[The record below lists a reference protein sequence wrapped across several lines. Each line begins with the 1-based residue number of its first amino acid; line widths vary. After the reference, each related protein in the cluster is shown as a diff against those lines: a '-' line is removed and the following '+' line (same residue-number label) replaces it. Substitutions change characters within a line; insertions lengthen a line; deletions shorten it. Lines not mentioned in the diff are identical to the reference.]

1 MVDAEDRETATGSE
15 DAETPDGSATEHVAL
30 ADLTT
35 EPQATAFPEHEPRT
49 VRLSLDAGEA
59 VPEHTHPG
67 RDIVFHVLEG
77 RIELGLD
84 DETLDVAAGEL
95 VRFPGERRVS
105 PSAPVDATALVLLA
119 PRPDE

>member
-1 MVDAEDRETATGSE
+1 MADAGDRGRATG
-15 DAETPDGSATEHVAL
+15 TATEHVAL

-35 EPQATAFPEHEPRT
+35 EPQATAFPDHEPRT

-67 RDIVFHVLEG
+67 RDIVFHVLDG

-95 VRFPGERRVS
+95 VRSPGERRVS
-105 PSAPVDATALVLLA
+105 PSAPVDATALVLLT
-119 PRPDE
+119 PRDDE